1 MRVLLLTSLL
11 AIPASAAP
19 VTAASAP
26 LYSGPA
32 AAEPVIAIAR
42 GEDGVI
48 NPNPRAELGLCPQT
62 AAQMAADRVRK
73 AGGRDLFH
81 KLTELPPADAYSAV
95 YRTVNG
101 CESPIVVKYG
111 MGGR

>member
-19 VTAASAP
+19 VTAASTP
-26 LYSGPA
+26 LDSGQD
-32 AAEPVIAIAR
+32 AAEPVVSMAA
-42 GEDGVI
+42 GEKGVI
-48 NPNPRAELGLCPQT
+48 NPNARAELGLCPQT
-62 AAQMAADRVRK
+62 AAQTAADRVRK

-101 CESPIVVKYG
+101 CEAPIVVKYG
-111 MGGR
+111 IGGR